1 MDDIN
6 LFSVL
11 RNKEII
17 EILDGDK
24 KYGTYKFSDGSS
36 IKISMPYL
44 SGKNLSDLSS
54 LFGLQ
59 VSYSDNN
66 KNISR
71 WRYLD
76 NLIKY
81 CIENDKCS
89 DLLMYLFSL
98 TQFKKRLNRY
108 AQEEIEIAR
117 NTIVDIVIKEI
128 NNLLSFNGHKLLFI
142 NNDYVIQSI
151 DVKIEIDTPLIKK
164 IDREYIRDISSRALE
179 DINQCNYDSAITKS
193 RTLLEEVFC
202 FVIENK
208 GEEPDSR
215 GDIRQLYNEVVSLY
229 DMHINQEMDDRIK
242 KLLSGLYK
250 IIDGIVEMRNSSSD
264 AHGLGTRRMTIN
276 EYQARLFVNSAMTMA
291 DFILSVQENLE

>member
-1 MDDIN
+1 M
-6 LFSVL
+6 LFRS
-11 RNKEII
+11 
-17 EILDGDK
+17 
-24 KYGTYKFSDGSS
+24 
-36 IKISMPYL
+36 
-44 SGKNLSDLSS
+44 
-54 LFGLQ
+54 
-59 VSYSDNN
+59 
-66 KNISR
+66 
-71 WRYLD
+71 
-76 NLIKY
+76 
-81 CIENDKCS
+81 
-89 DLLMYLFSL
+89 
-98 TQFKKRLNRY
+98 QFKKRLNRY